1 MEEAYRS
8 AKLRAPERSEAGFR
22 GYINRI
28 RPMMVSTS
36 PTPST
41 RRDISSLGEDEK
53 EIKWKVSP
61 ILKNSFK
68 KGPIR

>member
-1 MEEAYRS
+1 
-8 AKLRAPERSEAGFR
+8 
-22 GYINRI
+22 
-28 RPMMVSTS
+28 MMVSTS

-41 RRDISSLGEDEK
+41 RRDISSLEEDEK
-53 EIKWKVSP
+53 EIRWKVSP